1 MAVFLVM
8 GKSADGDHQKPEKAP
23 SVAGGAFSGS
33 STLVS
38 SACDQKAIRRKRS
51 PWWSMRLIEAR
62 SCAAYGG
69 KTLRRQRPAAWR
81 RRQLV
86 GDQLCPVL
94 HWRGP
99 PSLLYESFISG

>member
-8 GKSADGDHQKPEKAP
+8 GKGGDGDHQKPEKAP

-69 KTLRRQRPAAWR
+69 KNAQASTPSRLASPTTCGGPTMPGAALAWSS
-81 RRQLV
+81 V
-86 GDQLCPVL
+86 
-94 HWRGP
+94 
-99 PSLLYESFISG
+99 PSL